1 MITQTQ
7 TSNSNCRE
15 AAWLS
20 ERKENSWK
28 RFLSL
33 KQPTRRDEAWRF
45 ANLKETDLSSFVA
58 ASPVADEPTI
68 IARSHGLV
76 EFSAKS
82 IFANGRLIFSEKNNL
97 PEGVILASLEDAARD
112 HFELF
117 EKYFMTNLARLGSEK
132 FRSLHE
138 AQVQAGAF
146 LYVPAGVVLEKP
158 IELWHWVEGAQVAIF
173 PHTLIVCGEGSRASV
188 IDRFCSVKEESSFA
202 CGVNDLKLEADARL
216 HYVAV
221 QQWSHQTTAFHINS
235 TEVAQNAVSTALQLN
250 LGGRFVRA
258 ENDSRLLG
266 EGARSVMLSINQAG
280 AHQEIDQ
287 RTLQDHIAP
296 RATSDLLYHN
306 ALDSNAR
313 TIFAGLIKVQPDAH
327 ETDAYQKVRNLM
339 LSDEAEANSMPGLEI
354 LADRVRCTHGATSGE
369 INKDELFY
377 MMARGISPNQAARLI
392 VRGFFQVVLD
402 RLEEPLLQEY
412 LGEILDQRV

>member
-7 TSNSNCRE
+7 TFNSNCGE

-20 ERKENSWK
+20 ERKENALK

-58 ASPVADEPTI
+58 APPVAHEATI
-68 IARSHGLV
+68 IARSHGLS
-76 EFSAKS
+76 EFSAKL
-82 IFANGRLIFSEKNNL
+82 IFANNRLLHCEKNNL
-97 PEGVILASLEDAARD
+97 PEGVIFTSLEEAERD
-112 HFELF
+112 HRELF
-117 EKYFMTNLARLGSEK
+117 EKYFMKNLARLGSEK
-132 FRSLHE
+132 FRALHE

-158 IELWHWVEGAQVAIF
+158 IELWHWVEGEKAAVF
-173 PHTLIVCGEGSRASV
+173 PHTLLVCAEGSCASV
-188 IDRFCSVKEESSFA
+188 IDRFCSVKEEPSLA
-202 CGVNDLKLEADARL
+202 CGVNDLKVEADARL

-221 QQWSHQTTAFHINS
+221 QEWSRQTTAFHINS
-235 TEVAQNAVSTALQLN
+235 TEVSQNATSTALQLN

-280 AHQEIDQ
+280 ADQEIDQ

-306 ALDSNAR
+306 ALDDNAR
-313 TIFAGLIKVQPDAH
+313 TIFAGLIKV
-327 ETDAYQKVRNLM
+327 
-339 LSDEAEANSMPGLEI
+339 
-354 LADRVRCTHGATSGE
+354 
-369 INKDELFY
+369 
-377 MMARGISPNQAARLI
+377 
-392 VRGFFQVVLD
+392 
-402 RLEEPLLQEY
+402 
-412 LGEILDQRV
+412 